1 MKKLLSLVAAGILLV
16 GIANAQERGSRQN
29 RSPEELA
36 KMQVERLTTHLSLDK
51 NQQDSIYKYALIAG
65 KEQRQLMEAAGDN
78 REAALEKIRSKR
90 ENKEKIIKTILND
103 NVPKDLDKYINE

>member
-36 KMQVERLTTHLSLDK
+36 KIQVERLTTHLSLDK
-51 NQQDSIYKYALIAG
+51 NQQDSIYK
-65 KEQRQLMEAAGDN
+65 
-78 REAALEKIRSKR
+78 
-90 ENKEKIIKTILND
+90 
-103 NVPKDLDKYINE
+103 